1 MLVDEALEDTR
12 REIGEPQLSADM
24 AFGKAKRRAET
35 KIIGNQHYR
44 GEIGRY
50 YEDFEVG
57 DVYEHR
63 PGRTIT
69 ESDNINFSLMT
80 MNLHPMHCDSA
91 YAAKSEFG
99 KPLVNSGLTLAI
111 VLGMTVS
118 EVSGKA
124 IANLGW
130 KDIALTAPVFPGDT
144 VYAKSEVLGKR
155 ESKSRPNAG
164 IVTVKTTGIKA
175 DGTVFMTFER
185 SALIQKREGNIDES
199 AGY

>member
-1 MLVDEALEDTR
+1 MR
-12 REIGEPQLSADM
+12 QIGPQ
-24 AFGKAKRRAET
+24 R
-35 KIIGNQHYR
+35 YR

-50 YEDFEVG
+50 FEDFAVG

-69 ESDNINFSLMT
+69 EADNINFSLMT
-80 MNLHPMHCDSA
+80 MNLHPMHCDGA

-99 KPLVNSGLTLAI
+99 KPLVNSGLTVAI
-111 VLGMTVS
+111 VLGLTVPD
-118 EVSGKA
+118 VSGKA

-130 KDIALTAPVFPGDT
+130 ESIRLMAPVHPGDT
-144 VYAKSEVLGKR
+144 VYAESEVLDKR

-164 IVTVKTTGIKA
+164 IVKVRTIGKKA
-175 DGTVFMTFER
+175 DGTVFMSFER
-185 SALIQKREGNIDES
+185 SALIQKREGNIDEA